1 MEAISITKFMQDQ
14 GFTSLIPKIRH
25 NVNEY
30 PYVTFIKTEGDK
42 NISENIYLSK
52 NSAELL
58 EEKELDTVN
67 KEFIDTFK
75 VSLVEYEDSRESRF
89 KIVSGKSQW
98 LSLDDLLA
106 M

>member
-1 MEAISITKFMQDQ
+1 MEAISITKFMQEQ
-14 GFTSLIPKIRH
+14 GFTSLVPKIRH
-25 NVNEY
+25 NVNDY
-30 PYVTFIKTEGDK
+30 PYITFIKTEENS
-42 NISENIYLSK
+42 NISENIYLSQ
-52 NSAELL
+52 NAAELV
-58 EEKELDTVN
+58 EEKDLEVVN